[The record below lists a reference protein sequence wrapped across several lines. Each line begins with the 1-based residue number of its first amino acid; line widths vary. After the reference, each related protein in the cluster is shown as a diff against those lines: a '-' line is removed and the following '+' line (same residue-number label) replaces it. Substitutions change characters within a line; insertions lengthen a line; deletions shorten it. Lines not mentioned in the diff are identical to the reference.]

1 MIDALHDAAG
11 DTELA
16 DFYDLVCEQSGYLR
30 ALEDK
35 GDMESRGRLENVQEL
50 RSSILAYLEN
60 AEGAETSLSG
70 FLDEIA
76 GAHATTPF
84 GGMVEAEIMGRLST
98 ALRRVR
104 GACRIYAPS

>member
-16 DFYDLVCEQSGYLR
+16 DFYDLVCGQSGYLR

-50 RSSILAYLEN
+50 KSNILA
-60 AEGAETSLSG
+60 
-70 FLDEIA
+70 FLDGE
-76 GAHATTPF
+76 P
-84 GGMVEAEIMGRLST
+84 GGRDARGLPQRDR
-98 ALRRVR
+98 ALYR
-104 GACRIYAPS
+104 P